1 MIRPPTRSKLM
12 YTLVPD
18 TTLLRSVGS
27 VEDQRIPRLVEV
39 ATETAAAV
47 DTGGEVFEGED
58 GEQGH
63 TEGESDNV
71 VWKTAACGGG
81 FTVAVTD
88 DGRVYS
94 WGLWARGRLV
104 SARFVDVFLQ
114 QVGEE
119 DRKRTSLNSSQ

>member
-27 VEDQRIPRLVEV
+27 VDDQLIPRLVEV
-39 ATETAAAV
+39 ATETAAGV

-63 TEGESDNV
+63 AEGESDKV

-81 FTVAVTD
+81 FTVAVRSEEHTYELQSLM
-88 DGRVYS
+88 RNSYAVF
-94 WGLWARGRLV
+94 RLKQKQTQH
-104 SARFVDVFLQ
+104 SIH
-114 QVGEE
+114 
-119 DRKRTSLNSSQ
+119 TS